1 MGLGYRNL
9 IHTPGV
15 YNYVDKKI
23 DCDTAGFPYERG
35 IIRLSNDGN
44 YPPGTLRSE
53 INIFLHIWIYGLS

>member
-1 MGLGYRNL
+1 MTLKLTGQMALGYGNL

-15 YNYVDKKI
+15 YNYVDRKL

-44 YPPGTLRSE
+44 
-53 INIFLHIWIYGLS
+53 